1 MVGHKKIIFS
11 IDKADKTRDAI
22 RKVIIDFFKNNL
34 GFKDDDIIFVDRSEF
49 DDTPGQ
55 WSTKF
60 SDQTKEE
67 MNKFARPIFE
77 DTQFGLANQVLTIA
91 ICEC

>member
-34 GFKDDDIIFVDRSEF
+34 GFKDDDIIFVDRTEF
-49 DDTPGQ
+49 GEYKDGND
-55 WSTKF
+55 
-60 SDQTKEE
+60 
-67 MNKFARPIFE
+67 
-77 DTQFGLANQVLTIA
+77 
-91 ICEC
+91 